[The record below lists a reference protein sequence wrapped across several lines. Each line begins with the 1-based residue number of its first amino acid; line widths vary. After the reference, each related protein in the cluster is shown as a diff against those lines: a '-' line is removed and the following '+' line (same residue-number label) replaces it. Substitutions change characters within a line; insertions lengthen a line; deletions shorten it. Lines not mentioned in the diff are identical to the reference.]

1 MFFFKINYNLIIKI
15 KFINKTIGNIEIANM
30 LIQGGANVNL
40 LNEYNQTV
48 LQAIAY
54 DGKK

>member
-1 MFFFKINYNLIIKI
+1 
-15 KFINKTIGNIEIANM
+15 M

-54 DGKK
+54 DGKKQFEIYFNNDFLNDQFIYN